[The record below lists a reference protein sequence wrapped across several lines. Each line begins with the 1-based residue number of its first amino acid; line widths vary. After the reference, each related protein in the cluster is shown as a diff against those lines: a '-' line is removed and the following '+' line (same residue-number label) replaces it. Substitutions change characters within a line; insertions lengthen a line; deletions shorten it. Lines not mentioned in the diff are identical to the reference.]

1 MDAFVHCF
9 YDIAAH
15 QSESIKDV
23 NSDIPPTHKYQ
34 EAEEIFK
41 TVCAN
46 TFLNTFQYLLF
57 FMLYAKEC
65 LQLAQIYQQ

>member
-9 YDIAAH
+9 YDIAVH

-34 EAEEIFK
+34 EVEEIFK

-57 FMLYAKEC
+57 FMLYTKEC
-65 LQLAQIYQQ
+65 LQLA